1 LTSCHTTSPADQDLP
16 PYNPN
21 VEAFTTGKISRYSP
35 VYLIF
40 NQEIPADRLKADRL
54 GKLVRLKPDVPGK
67 WAFEN
72 NRTLVFKPEKGFER
86 NTSYQVNADLSEWF
100 EAEGKDK
107 WFAFGF
113 TTLPLA
119 LRGNLESMDINKKNE
134 NGYDLTA
141 VLFTPDKESPETVE
155 SLVDFSEKVDATWQH
170 SPDGKKHEVT
180 LFNVSAGMEGERTL
194 KLSVSSNKVIFFTNS

>member
-1 LTSCHTTSPADQDLP
+1 MCRG
-16 PYNPN
+16 N
-21 VEAFTTGKISRYSP
+21 
-35 VYLIF
+35 
-40 NQEIPADRLKADRL
+40 
-54 GKLVRLKPDVPGK
+54 

-113 TTLPLA
+113 TTLPLVGIDD
-119 LRGNLESMDINKKNE
+119 RMDDQQETK

-155 SLVDFSEKVDATWQH
+155 SLVDS
-170 SPDGKKHEVT
+170 
-180 LFNVSAGMEGERTL
+180 RRR
-194 KLSVSSNKVIFFTNS
+194 

>member
-1 LTSCHTTSPADQDLP
+1 MIRSIGLFCVLCLLSILTSCHTTSSTDQDLP

-86 NTSYQVNADLSEWF
+86 NTTYPY
-100 EAEGKDK
+100 
-107 WFAFGF
+107 
-113 TTLPLA
+113 LPPQTI
-119 LRGNLESMDINKKNE
+119 RTNRRS
-134 NGYDLTA
+134 
-141 VLFTPDKESPETVE
+141 PDKRCFAQSLSP
-155 SLVDFSEKVDATWQH
+155 A
-170 SPDGKKHEVT
+170 
-180 LFNVSAGMEGERTL
+180 
-194 KLSVSSNKVIFFTNS
+194 

>member
-1 LTSCHTTSPADQDLP
+1 MYDTVYRFILRTLSLVYLDKLSYDKLHGSRSP

-54 GKLVRLKPDVPGK
+54 GKLVRFKPDVPGK

-86 NTSYQVNADLSEWF
+86 NTSYQVKADLSEWF
-100 EAEGKDK
+100 EAQGKDK

-113 TTLPLA
+113 TTLL
-119 LRGNLESMDINKKNE
+119 
-134 NGYDLTA
+134 
-141 VLFTPDKESPETVE
+141 
-155 SLVDFSEKVDATWQH
+155 
-170 SPDGKKHEVT
+170 
-180 LFNVSAGMEGERTL
+180 
-194 KLSVSSNKVIFFTNS
+194 